1 MAGDVCGGSYFS
13 SDKRQAGPF
22 TRIAN
27 KLMTLTQLRHLVAI
41 VDCGLNISLAAER
54 VHATQPGLSKHLR
67 HLEEELGFPM
77 FNRRGRNLES
87 LTHVGG
93 RVLESARMI
102 LAEVDSIRSVVAT
115 MHGVTRTMLRIAT
128 THTQARFA
136 LPTAIGALSQRF
148 PSLSVHLQPT
158 ADALLL
164 DVLDSDGA
172 DIAIVSTSG
181 GPPKTNG
188 LALPAYRWHRVA
200 LVPREHPFAQL
211 TRPLTLAELA
221 GVPLISYDSSLK
233 ADSSLRQIFEA
244 AGLHPQIAMTAGDA
258 DLIKTYVNAGLG
270 VGILAE
276 MALQPADA
284 EHMRSLPA
292 DHLFPTC
299 TTWIVLRRES
309 PLREQALEFVAQ
321 FAPHLDRG
329 QVSQALASG
338 INVSSQW
345 PAAPYWHQS
354 GSASGQVVPFL
365 SRGSQR

>member
-200 LVPREHPFAQL
+200 LVPR
-211 TRPLTLAELA
+211 TLAELA

>member
-1 MAGDVCGGSYFS
+1 
-13 SDKRQAGPF
+13 
-22 TRIAN
+22 
-27 KLMTLTQLRHLVAI
+27 MTLTQLRHLVAI

-115 MHGVTRTMLRIAT
+115 MHGTTRTMLRIAT

-136 LPTAIGALSQRF
+136 LPDTIGALSQRF
-148 PSLSVHLQPT
+148 PNLSVHLQPT
-158 ADALLL
+158 ADGAVI
-164 DVLDSDGA
+164 DVLDNGGA
-172 DIAIVSTSG
+172 DIAIVSTSA
-181 GPPKTNG
+181 GPPATSG

-200 LVPREHPFAQL
+200 LVPQQHPFAQL
-211 TRPLTLAELA
+211 SRPLTLEELSK
-221 GVPLISYDSSLK
+221 VPLISYDSSLK
-233 ADSSLRQIFEA
+233 PDSSLRQIFEG
-244 AGLHPQIAMTAGDA
+244 AGLHPLIAMTAGDA
-258 DLIKTYVNAGLG
+258 DLIKTYVNAGMG

-276 MALQPADA
+276 MAL
-284 EHMRSLPA
+284 LPSDSAHLHVLAA

-309 PLREQALEFVAQ
+309 PLREQALEFVSQ
-321 FAPHLDRG
+321 FAPHLDRAL
-329 QVSQALASG
+329 VSQALASG
-338 INVSSQW
+338 VDLSSQW
-345 PAAPYWHQS
+345 PQAPLWRRH
-354 GSASGQVVPFL
+354 GAESGQVLPFPG
-365 SRGSQR
+365 RRKRE

>member
-1 MAGDVCGGSYFS
+1 
-13 SDKRQAGPF
+13 
-22 TRIAN
+22 
-27 KLMTLTQLRHLVAI
+27 MTLTQLRHLVAI

-136 LPTAIGALSQRF
+136 LPGAIGALSQRF
-148 PSLSVHLQPT
+148 PNLSVHLQPT

-181 GPPKTNG
+181 GPPKTSG
-188 LALPAYRWHRVA
+188 VALPAYRWHRVV
-200 LVPREHPFAQL
+200 LVPREHAFAQL
-211 TRPLTLAELA
+211 TRPLTLDELA

-233 ADSSLRQIFEA
+233 ADSSLRQIFET

-258 DLIKTYVNAGLG
+258 DLIKTYVNAGMG

-276 MALQPADA
+276 MALQPADM
-284 EHMRSLPA
+284 EHLRALPA
-292 DHLFPTC
+292 EHLFPTC

-321 FAPHLDRG
+321 FAPHLDHS
-329 QVSQALASG
+329 QVDQALSG
-338 INVSSQW
+338 GTALPGPW
-345 PAAPYWHQS
+345 PAAPYWQQP
-354 GSASGQVVPFL
+354 GSASGQVLPFPA
-365 SRGSQR
+365 RGSQR

>member
-1 MAGDVCGGSYFS
+1 
-13 SDKRQAGPF
+13 
-22 TRIAN
+22 
-27 KLMTLTQLRHLVAI
+27 MTLTQLRHLVAI

-136 LPTAIGALSQRF
+136 LPGAIGALSQRF
-148 PSLSVHLQPT
+148 PNLSVHLQPT

-181 GPPKTNG
+181 GPPKTSG
-188 LALPAYRWHRVA
+188 VRWHRVV
-200 LVPREHPFAQL
+200 LVPREHAFAQL
-211 TRPLTLAELA
+211 TRPLTLDELA

-233 ADSSLRQIFEA
+233 ADSSLRQIFET

-258 DLIKTYVNAGLG
+258 DLIKTYVIAGMG

-276 MALQPADA
+276 MALQPADM
-284 EHMRSLPA
+284 EHLRALPA
-292 DHLFPTC
+292 EHLFPTC

-321 FAPHLDRG
+321 FAPHLDRS
-329 QVSQALASG
+329 QVDQALSG
-338 INVSSQW
+338 GTALTGPW
-345 PAAPYWHQS
+345 PAAPYWQQP
-354 GSASGQVVPFL
+354 GSASGQVLPFPA
-365 SRGSQR
+365 RGSQR

>member
-1 MAGDVCGGSYFS
+1 
-13 SDKRQAGPF
+13 
-22 TRIAN
+22 
-27 KLMTLTQLRHLVAI
+27 MTLTQLRHLVAI

-67 HLEEELGFPM
+67 HLEEELGFSM

-115 MHGVTRTMLRIAT
+115 MHSVTRTMLRIAT
-128 THTQARFA
+128 THTQARYA
-136 LPTAIGALSQRF
+136 LPATIGALSQRY

-158 ADALLL
+158 ADALLI

-181 GPPKTNG
+181 GPPQTNG

-200 LVPREHPFAQL
+200 LVPGDHAFAKL
-211 TRPLTLAELA
+211 SRPLTLDELA
-221 GVPLISYDSSLK
+221 KVPLISYDSSLK
-233 ADSSLRQIFEA
+233 PDSSLRQIFEK

-276 MALQPADA
+276 MALLPADS
-284 EHMRSLPA
+284 EHLHALPA

-321 FAPHLDRG
+321 FAPHLDRA
-329 QVSQALASG
+329 QVGQALGSG
-338 INVSSQW
+338 IDLSSQW
-345 PAAPYWHQS
+345 PVAPYWRHS
-354 GSASGQVVPFL
+354 GSETGQVVPFPA
-365 SRGSQR
+365 RGAHR